1 MERDGYVSLWTG
13 TFKTNADLQQY
24 LLISYNEDG
33 DAVPSE
39 FEEDVQLA
47 YYDEDFMEAE
57 FFEETI
63 NHLAALLEGCSYDDA
78 VIPGFT
84 ELQGETLNDGVNSFI
99 LLYDFQY
106 REKQPN
112 ALNRVQYIGSIRY
125 K

>member
-13 TFKTNADLQQY
+13 TFKTNADLHQY

-57 FFEETI
+57 FLKRQSI
-63 NHLAALLEGCSYDDA
+63 
-78 VIPGFT
+78 
-84 ELQGETLNDGVNSFI
+84 I
-99 LLYDFQY
+99 L
-106 REKQPN
+106 R
-112 ALNRVQYIGSIRY
+112 RC
-125 K
+125 